1 MTSKQITIRPKIT
14 QLEIINHA
22 ITTDPRLQ
30 SKHTQRQY
38 LADLRD
44 FEVFRGGLPLTKTM
58 AETYAAKLQEQG
70 QAPNTINQKLAA
82 IRWYARKLS
91 DLAIDH
97 DDRNA
102 QEISQKAARVAT
114 VQDVKGERPPRGR
127 HLAAGELAAILK
139 ACEIDPTPAGRRDT
153 ALFALAWACG
163 LRRDELAGLTLA
175 DLKPTGENEGDL
187 TIRGK
192 GNKTRAAYIYNG
204 AFAALADWLAA
215 RGQEPGALFVTIT
228 KAGTITGAKL
238 SGEALRKILNKRSSQ
253 AGAEA
258 LTWHDFRRTFA
269 GNLLDAGS
277 DLATVQKL
285 MGHSSPTTTSSYDRR
300 PESARR
306 NAVKSLFVPYKRQA
320 DPRK

>member
-1 MTSKQITIRPKIT
+1 MTAKQITTIQPKVN
-14 QLEIINHA
+14 QLEVIARA
-22 ITTDPRLQ
+22 IVTDPRLP

-44 FEVFRGGLPLTKTM
+44 FENFRAGRPLTKTI
-58 AETYAAKLQEQG
+58 AENYAAQLQEQG
-70 QAPNTINQKLAA
+70 KAPATINQKLAA
-82 IRWYARKLS
+82 VRWYARKLS
-91 DLAIDH
+91 DLAIDQ

-102 QEISQKAARVAT
+102 QQIAQKAARVAT

-139 ACEIDPTPAGRRDT
+139 ACENDPTPAGRRDT

-175 DLKPTGENEGDL
+175 DLKPTGEGEGDL
-187 TIRGK
+187 IIRGK
-192 GNKTRAAYIYNG
+192 GNKTRSAYLYNG
-204 AFAALADWLAA
+204 AYLALADWLTA
-215 RGQEPGALFVTIT
+215 RGKKAGPLFVTIT
-228 KAGTITGAKL
+228 KAGTITGGKL

-253 AGAEA
+253 AGTEA

-285 MGHSSPTTTSSYDRR
+285 MGHSSPTTTSNYDRR
-300 PESARR
+300 PESTRR
-306 NAVKSLFVPYKRQA
+306 QAVKSLFVPYKV
-320 DPRK
+320 RKT